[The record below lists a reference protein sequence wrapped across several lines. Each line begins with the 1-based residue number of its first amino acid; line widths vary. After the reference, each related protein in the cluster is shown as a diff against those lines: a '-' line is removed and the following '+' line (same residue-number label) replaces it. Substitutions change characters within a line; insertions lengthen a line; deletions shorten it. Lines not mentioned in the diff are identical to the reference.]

1 MAAPN
6 QHRDQRV
13 GVFVDVSNMYY
24 SARQLYQR
32 KINFTELLK
41 HAVAGRKLVRAFAYA
56 IKTDVAAE
64 PKFHEALQRVGFDV
78 RLKDLQIFFGG
89 AKKGDWDVGIAM
101 DIVRFIPKLDVIVL
115 VSGDGDFKDLLE
127 YASSMGCRT
136 EVISFEKTTSS
147 RIIETA
153 DLVTFMDKD
162 LKTFLWSSTE
172 RSMPGQSRPPARK
185 PASGRGPPR
194 KQAPPPRRQPSVKK
208 QPPLGKSPPAKK
220 QLQKKPVAK
229 GPLS

>member
-1 MAAPN
+1 
-6 QHRDQRV
+6 
-13 GVFVDVSNMYY
+13 MYY

-32 KINFTELLK
+32 KINFTEVLK

-78 RLKDLQIFFGG
+78 RLKDLQVFFGG

-153 DLVTFMDKD
+153 DLVTFMDKN

-172 RSMPGQSRPPARK
+172 KAGRTDHSPPK
-185 PASGRGPPR
+185 KQGRGPRRTVR
-194 KQAPPPRRQPSVKK
+194 KQEPQRPQAKQPQKQPPKPLVKK
-208 QPPLGKSPPAKK
+208 QP
-220 QLQKKPVAK
+220 QKKPALK
-229 GPLS
+229 DASS